1 MENMWQVDNCL
12 VLAKFEH
19 TVPKEKH
26 SFYILRIC
34 SDSNVITTLC
44 TLMSITGKC
53 RSVTLIRMAI
63 WHTRF
68 RISLRHRAGMKP
80 LVPHKNTAPR
90 KSIVEQLSLFGYA
103 RLARLRTKRQQIHCE
118 LLMKHSWP
126 VYKIRNKILLP
137 SWEELSG
144 RNTSKLSM

>member
-19 TVPKEKH
+19 TVPEEKH

-34 SDSNVITTLC
+34 SDSTLC
-44 TLMSITGKC
+44 TLLIMSTTGKC
-53 RSVTLIRMAI
+53 CSATFIRMAI
-63 WHTRF
+63 WHTHF
-68 RISLRHRAGMKP
+68 RISLRHWAGLKP

-90 KSIVEQLSLFGYA
+90 KSTVKQLSLFGYA
-103 RLARLRTKRQQIHCE
+103 RIGQLRTKRQQIHCE
-118 LLMKHSWP
+118 LLTKHSRP
-126 VYKIRNKILLP
+126 LYKIRNKILLP